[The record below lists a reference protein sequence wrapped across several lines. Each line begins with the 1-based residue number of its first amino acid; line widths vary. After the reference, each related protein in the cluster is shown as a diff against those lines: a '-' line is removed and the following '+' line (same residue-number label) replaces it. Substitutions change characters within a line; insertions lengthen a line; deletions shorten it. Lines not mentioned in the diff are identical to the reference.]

1 MKRAVRTTT
10 RWRDLF
16 CVQVRHDRGCERS
29 CEDPACSGAE
39 HDLATGE
46 APREC
51 ACERDAA
58 ELLRSSRDQ
67 YGDLDDLPDPGSA
80 HG

>member
-1 MKRAVRTTT
+1 MKRANHWAR
-10 RWRDLF
+10 RFQDLF
-16 CVQVRHDRGCERS
+16 RVQVAQGRGGERR

-46 APREC
+46 GPREC
-51 ACERDAA
+51 SCERDAA
-58 ELLRSSRDQ
+58 ELLRTSREQ